1 MQFNSFIS
9 HKFLIRLSQSANA
22 TGQIEFTVNRPNE
35 IVTASFSTDTGLK
48 ISQLSAKSENV
59 KDRLLFATNSCAKFK
74 GSDEFSGC
82 VIRMARPDFEDV
94 QEETKYAKRSSDLMT
109 SRLRNYTCSDPNLQ
123 TSPALYST
131 IFNDHDRSLQ
141 INMLL
146 DNSHAKIW
154 TIDNLINDDEC
165 ESLMDNA
172 RPNLSRATVS
182 NGDGGGTVS
191 ESRKA
196 QQARYAPKTN
206 ESNSDKLDLLFQ
218 RIYRIANSVTGF
230 NLHHAGQEPFMAIQY
245 GATDQYVPHCDGSC
259 DGSRYVRGGRVATA
273 ILYCKVADVG
283 GGTTFTNSDIFLKPN
298 KGMATFFSYKGPDG
312 MMDDGLT
319 THSGCPV
326 LEGEK
331 WITTAWMRE
340 GVSLE
345 EPESFFDPIGQR
357 FSELEALKTVKA
369 ADDAAEKKVS
379 EVETAVSETKAA
391 VSETETAVSE
401 SDTVVSQQEITA

>member
-1 MQFNSFIS
+1 M
-9 HKFLIRLSQSANA
+9 IRLSKSANA
-22 TGQIEFTVNRPNE
+22 TGQIEFTVNQADE
-35 IVTASFSTDTGLK
+35 IVTTSFSSATGLK
-48 ISQLSAKSENV
+48 INQLSARSENV
-59 KDRLLFATNSCAKFK
+59 TDRLLFATNYCAGLK
-74 GSDEFSGC
+74 GTDKFSGC
-82 VIRMARPDFEDV
+82 VIETARPDFEGV

-123 TSPALYST
+123 TSPALYSKT
-131 IFNDHDRSLQ
+131 FNDHDRSIQ

-154 TIDNLINDDEC
+154 TVDNLISDSEC

-196 QQARYAPKTN
+196 QQARYVPKSN
-206 ESNSDKLDLLFQ
+206 ESNADNLDILFQ
-218 RIYRIANSVTGF
+218 RIYRIANSVTEY
-230 NLHHAGQEPFMAIQY
+230 NLHPAGQEPFMAIQY

-259 DGSRYVRGGRVATA
+259 DGSKYARGGRVATA

-312 MMDDGLT
+312 NMDDGLT

-326 LEGEK
+326 IEGEK

-357 FSELEALKTVKA
+357 FSDLETLKTVKA
-369 ADDAAEKKVS
+369 ADDAAEKKLLEAETKVS
-379 EVETAVSETKAA
+379 EADAVAE
-391 VSETETAVSE
+391 E
-401 SDTVVSQQEITA
+401 EIVA